1 MIRKTRVL
9 ATLAAALAIGLAQA
23 QPYPNKP
30 LHVYMPGAPGG
41 SFDIM
46 TRMVML
52 KMADALKQPA
62 VVENIPGAG
71 GTLSIDRCL
80 KGEPDGYHLCV
91 TYVGNLAIAP
101 YLYPKLAYD
110 PVKDLKP
117 VALVG
122 SVTYVLAVLA
132 SSPFKTMADL
142 VAFAKAN
149 PGKLNYASGGNGTGG
164 HVGGE
169 IIKRTK
175 GLDMVHVPYNGNA
188 PASVALL
195 SGVVDWAIEALP
207 TSLPNVRAGKL
218 RALAV
223 TTPQRNPAL
232 PDVAT
237 MQEQGF
243 EGFDLSSWVAISVPQ
258 GTPDAVVATLNT
270 EINKVLASKEL
281 KESFSRIGAEPMGG
295 TPEQFAAFLKS
306 ELAQYGKVMAKAKAD

>member
-1 MIRKTRVL
+1 MIKRTIAL
-9 ATLAAALAIGLAQA
+9 AATLLTLGVAQA

-30 LHVYMPGAPGG
+30 VHVYMPGAPGG

-46 TRMVML
+46 TRLVMNKL
-52 KMADALKQPA
+52 AESLKQPM

-71 GTLSIDRCL
+71 GMLSIERCL
-80 KGEPDGYHLCV
+80 KGEADGYHLCI

-101 YLYPKLAYD
+101 YLYPKMTYD

-117 VALVG
+117 VVLMG
-122 SVTYVLAVLA
+122 SVTYVLAVPA
-132 SSPFKTMADL
+132 SSPHKTLAEL
-142 VAFAKAN
+142 FAYAKAN

-169 IIKRTK
+169 MIKRAK

-188 PASVALL
+188 PASISLL
-195 SGVVDWAIEALP
+195 GGTVDWAIEALP

-223 TTPQRNPAL
+223 TTPQRNPDL
-232 PDVAT
+232 PDVQT

-243 EGFDLSSWVAISVPQ
+243 PGFDLSSWVAVSVPQ
-258 GTPDAVVATLNT
+258 GTPDAIVQQLNT
-270 EINKVLASKEL
+270 EINKVLESKEL
-281 KESFSRIGAEPMGG
+281 KEAFARIGAQTMGG
-295 TPEQFAAFLKS
+295 TPEKFATFLTS